1 MKYTLLLMF
10 AGYVYVSLEIIYRCR
25 SDITMMYCASIC
37 AVPMVVLNNFFS
49 YEMDFGLQVL
59 ISTLFATGT
68 EWITGLLVNQNY
80 TIWDYRNVPLHSP
93 DGQICVPFML
103 LWAVISILVIPLMDY
118 IDWQIVNYMPGQE
131 PYYKL
136 FGKAIFKMKNNN

>member
-1 MKYTLLLMF
+1 MKSNFKECMKYTLLLMF

-68 EWITGLLVNQNY
+68 EWITGLLVN
-80 TIWDYRNVPLHSP
+80 
-93 DGQICVPFML
+93 
-103 LWAVISILVIPLMDY
+103 
-118 IDWQIVNYMPGQE
+118 
-131 PYYKL
+131 
-136 FGKAIFKMKNNN
+136 